1 MIFEIILKG
10 RVQGVGCR
18 YYCGKVG
25 TRMKIPGSVTNLMNG
40 SVKVL
45 IEVSDKSQAENFTDS
60 LRKNRYDFEF
70 WGTITS
76 VEINELSDVNISDTH
91 GDYRWK

>member
-25 TRMKIPGSVTNLMNG
+25 TRMSISGSASNMMNG

-45 IEVSDKSQAENFTDS
+45 INAADRTLADEFAEAV
-60 LRKNRYDFEF
+60 RKNRYNLDF
-70 WGTITS
+70 WGIITS
-76 VEINELSDVNISDTH
+76 VEINELPGSDISDIH
-91 GDYRWK
+91 GDYKWK